1 MIGLTDIESLDDFDP
16 NSVDSSDPFH
26 TDDSEDGYYQ
36 NDDLE
41 STFDFYGITDNEFV
55 FEDSDIDNTESL
67 LTNSGEDINETAL
80 SHSHYRS
87 SSIVFTGN
95 GRCRVCNCGGWAGFG
110 DTCANCGHFYNKH
123 I

>member
-1 MIGLTDIESLDDFDP
+1 MVDVIDIGNLDDFDP
-16 NSVDSSDPFH
+16 NSVDSSDSFH
-26 TDDSEDGYYQ
+26 TDDSDDGGYQ
-36 NDDLE
+36 NDDTE

-55 FEDSDIDNTESL
+55 FEDSDIENTESL
-67 LTNSGEDINETAL
+67 LTNSEEDINETAS
-80 SHSHYRS
+80 SHRHYRS
-87 SSIVFTGN
+87 SNIAFTGN

>member
-1 MIGLTDIESLDDFDP
+1 MVDVIDIGNLDDFDP
-16 NSVDSSDPFH
+16 NSVDSSDSFH
-26 TDDSEDGYYQ
+26 TDDSDDGGYQ
-36 NDDLE
+36 NDDTE

-67 LTNSGEDINETAL
+67 LTNSEEDINETAS
-80 SHSHYRS
+80 SHRHYRS
-87 SSIVFTGN
+87 SNIAFTGN

>member
-1 MIGLTDIESLDDFDP
+1 MIDITDIESLDDFDP
-16 NSVDSSDPFH
+16 NSVDSSDSFH

-36 NDDLE
+36 NDYSE
-41 STFDFYGITDNEFV
+41 STFDFYGITDNEFI

-67 LTNSGEDINETAL
+67 LTNSEEDINETAS
-80 SHSHYRS
+80 SHSHFRS
-87 SSIVFTGN
+87 SNIAFTGN